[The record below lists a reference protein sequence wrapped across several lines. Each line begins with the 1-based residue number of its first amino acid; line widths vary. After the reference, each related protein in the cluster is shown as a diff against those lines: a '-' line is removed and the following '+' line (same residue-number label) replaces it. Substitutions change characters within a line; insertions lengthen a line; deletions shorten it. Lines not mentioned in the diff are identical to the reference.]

1 MRNII
6 CFINHG
12 LHLNLGR
19 RFARC
24 GGSLSPFRNLANDR
38 FKAVILVSFLLYLFV
53 GVGVHVVFRTPLLV
67 IGIKTWGRERANL
80 FAVVYL

>member
-1 MRNII
+1 MRNTI

-38 FKAVILVSFLLYLFV
+38 FKAVILASFLLYLFV
-53 GVGVHVVFRTPLLV
+53 GVVCRISYSVVSYWYINL
-67 IGIKTWGRERANL
+67 GKRES
-80 FAVVYL
+80 